1 MILLGIT
8 SSSIQFVFVIFL
20 SHSLLTGRFYT
31 HRECARLQGFPDSY
45 RLDTPRMYASLGN
58 AVSPPIIALLG
69 AALVCALEGSVL
81 VTSDLRAGIEL
92 LSESAGADAEEINAF
107 LDGSRTFFTYSGC
120 GDTLGAL
127 ELRRLLALLQSGLQH
142 AQRLALQDIAH
153 VTNSSAHVGI
163 LCDDVE
169 LVDQVLEQLLTI
181 VSCPSSS
188 TEFRRLAIL
197 TCFRL
202 VSKHQFAKRM
212 VPFADQLRVAS
223 AAFEQH
229 ELANDLNE
237 IHNSIMQ
244 ARLV

>member
-1 MILLGIT
+1 M
-8 SSSIQFVFVIFL
+8 
-20 SHSLLTGRFYT
+20 
-31 HRECARLQGFPDSY
+31 
-45 RLDTPRMYASLGN
+45 DTPRIYASLGN

-69 AALVCALEGSVL
+69 AALVRALKGTVL
-81 VTSDLRAGIEL
+81 VTSDLRAGVEL

-127 ELRRLLALLQSGLQH
+127 ELRHLLALLQSGLQH

-153 VTNSSAHVGI
+153 VTSSSTHVGI
-163 LCDDVE
+163 VCDDVE
-169 LVDQVLEQLLTI
+169 LVDRVLAQLLTI
-181 VSCPSSS
+181 ASSPASS

-197 TCFRL
+197 ICFRL

-212 VPFADQLRVAS
+212 VPFADQLSVAS
-223 AAFEQH
+223 AVCEH

-237 IHNSIMQ
+237 ILSRIKQ
-244 ARLV
+244 ARDV